1 MHKLRGRKIIRDR
14 YTLHWRWCCH
24 CEEYMDQADYKEH
37 QCTWIGIEI
46 PDPKGE
52 FYVTNFK
59 AVELQNRKIMTCEKR
74 QEYDTWKRN
83 K

>member
-1 MHKLRGRKIIRDR
+1 MGAGGGRTHNFGNLGRSIKMHKLRGRKIIRDR

-24 CEEYMDQADYKEH
+24 CEEYMDQADYKKH
-37 QCTWIGIEI
+37 QCTWIGIKI

-59 AVELQNRKIMTCEKR
+59 AVELPE
-74 QEYDTWKRN
+74 
-83 K
+83 

>member
-1 MHKLRGRKIIRDR
+1 
-14 YTLHWRWCCH
+14 
-24 CEEYMDQADYKEH
+24 MDQADYKEH

-59 AVELQNRKIMTCEKR
+59 AVELTE
-74 QEYDTWKRN
+74 EE
-83 K
+83 